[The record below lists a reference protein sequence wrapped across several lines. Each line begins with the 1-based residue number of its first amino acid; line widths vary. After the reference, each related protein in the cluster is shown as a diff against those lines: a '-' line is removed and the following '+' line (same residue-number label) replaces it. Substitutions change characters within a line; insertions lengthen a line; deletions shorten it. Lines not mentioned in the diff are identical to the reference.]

1 MTNVHYLHGLN
12 IDKIDSEKLD
22 IARRIG
28 QVEIKNVDKSMTP
41 VQKQAD

>member
-12 IDKIDSEKLD
+12 IDKIDSEKFD
-22 IARRIG
+22 IAGRIRH
-28 QVEIKNVDKSMTP
+28 VEIINKSMTP